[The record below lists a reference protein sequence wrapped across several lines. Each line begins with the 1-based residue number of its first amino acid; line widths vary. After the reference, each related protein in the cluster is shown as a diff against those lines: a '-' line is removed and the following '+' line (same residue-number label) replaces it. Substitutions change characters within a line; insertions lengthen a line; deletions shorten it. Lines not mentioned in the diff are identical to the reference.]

1 MGFSDLDQEGM
12 LIEGFDQD
20 NNFITIYNYAYYKEH
35 MARLGFDKD
44 VDWVEYKIKIPEQV
58 DPRIERLS
66 QAGDEAKQDE
76 NGVVQEQKGDPSV
89 LEGCDARHQ

>member
-1 MGFSDLDQEGM
+1 
-12 LIEGFDQD
+12 
-20 NNFITIYNYAYYKEH
+20 

-66 QAGDEAKQDE
+66 QLVMKRSKMKMASFKSKREIRPYL
-76 NGVVQEQKGDPSV
+76 KGAMRVINEEMCIRDRSSFAVCAHRTAALP
-89 LEGCDARHQ
+89 